1 MSVAYVAVTILAA
14 VGALF
19 AAGFDVV
26 RADKVRETMRGYGLP
41 HWTLNPLAALKA
53 LGAFGLLIGLAIPP
67 LALAAAIC
75 LVLFFLGAEITILRA
90 KWYTHLGYPLPYLVL
105 AAASLGLFAFA

>member
-1 MSVAYVAVTILAA
+1 MSVAYVVVTILAA

-19 AAGFDVV
+19 AAGFDIVE
-26 RADKVRETMRGYGLP
+26 ADKVRETMRGYGLP
-41 HWTLNPLAALKA
+41 QWTLNPLAALKA

-67 LALAAAIC
+67 LALAAAVC

-105 AAASLGLFAFA
+105 SAASLVLFAFA